1 MIEDHLIIKGGV
13 VYRRMN
19 NLMLNYFMFNNLMF
33 NNSWNKSKMK
43 FENKKHRAGAGR
55 REINHMY
62 IREKCWN
69 CSHLGMLI
77 YQRFHRNVDL
87 SSFHNDLHVNVAVV
101 RFIRLDENYNKI
113 SKV

>member
-1 MIEDHLIIKGGV
+1 MIK
-13 VYRRMN
+13 N
-19 NLMLNYFMFNNLMF
+19 FMFNNFCLTTHEA
-33 NNSWNKSKMK
+33 NQKQNSKTKNPSG
-43 FENKKHRAGAGR
+43 RGGR

-87 SSFHNDLHVNVAVV
+87 SSFHNDLHVNVDVM
-101 RFIRLDENYNKI
+101 RFVRLDKNYNKI